1 MITHPE
7 LVSRLCKPGEDILDT
22 LTPKKCHLW
31 HMMTGLVGEV
41 IELKEAWLKQDV
53 PNIIEELGDIRFYI
67 QGFIQT
73 FDVVDSIKYYNEPLA
88 KEPIDT
94 IFLLCGEIVDVVK
107 RHIIYNAPLQSL
119 KLHELLFTTIVRL
132 NTVYEVIGV
141 DDFVVTEANTT
152 KLSTRYPELC
162 FTDKHAALRLDKSS
176 EE

>member
-94 IFLLCGEIVDVVK
+94 IFLL
-107 RHIIYNAPLQSL
+107 
-119 KLHELLFTTIVRL
+119 
-132 NTVYEVIGV
+132 